1 MFIVRTCKLY
11 DNFVVTFERKR
22 PVVAF
27 YGCSG
32 WEALGIITLLLW
44 AFVMM
49 LMFFSWLLWPSK
61 ISKVSIAVGWLI
73 GPILSGHSVPLCHAF
88 SLLSLLMSLWTSMHR
103 WHATVAKLGE
113 WQCKIRTGS
122 VQRLAMANGPNIF
135 EMLLVKL
142 LRSAQTMK

>member
-22 PVVAF
+22 LVVAF

-49 LMFFSWLLWPSK
+49 LMFLSWLLWPSK
-61 ISKVSIAVGWLI
+61 ISKVTIAVGWLI
-73 GPILSGHSVPLCHAF
+73 GPILWGHSGPLYHAF
-88 SLLSLLMSLWTSMHR
+88 SLLSLWTSMR
-103 WHATVAKLGE
+103 RFTCNSSETW
-113 WQCKIRTGS
+113 WM
-122 VQRLAMANGPNIF
+122 AM
-135 EMLLVKL
+135 
-142 LRSAQTMK
+142 